1 MLKNTIAAKD
11 KESVLSEYNYEV
23 HFIESEL
30 ESDIVTG
37 YSYSTVFDKIVEKY
51 ENDNRE
57 VSQIVID
64 FIR

>member
-1 MLKNTIAAKD
+1 MFKNTIAAKD
-11 KESVLSEYNYEV
+11 NESVLSEYNYED
-23 HFIESEL
+23 HFIDSEL

>member
-23 HFIESEL
+23 HFIDSEL

>member
-1 MLKNTIAAKD
+1 MFKNTIAAKD
-11 KESVLSEYNYEV
+11 NESVLSEYNYEV
-23 HFIESEL
+23 HFIDSEL

-51 ENDNRE
+51 ENDSRE